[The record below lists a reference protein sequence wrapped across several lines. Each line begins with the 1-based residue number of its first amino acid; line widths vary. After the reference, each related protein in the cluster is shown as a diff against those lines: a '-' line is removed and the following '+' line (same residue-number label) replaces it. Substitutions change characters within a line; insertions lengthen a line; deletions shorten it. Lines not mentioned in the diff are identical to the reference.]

1 MAKLRLFETPIQAK
15 VKLKTMFPV
24 LDEILREYCKTVTY
38 WKVYTVNHTTVI
50 FVKNNVE
57 TVVLLANPKVKIT
70 EAEVTFVKEKLL
82 AEGDADKLQIPHEV
96 RDKYEKQ
103 HDKQYKDIVLLK
115 QYSLD

>member
-1 MAKLRLFETPIQAK
+1 MAKLRLFETPVQAK

-70 EAEVTFVKEKLL
+70 EAEVAFVKEKLL
-82 AEGDADKLQIPHEV
+82 TEEEAEKLHIPHEV

-103 HDKQYKDIVLLK
+103 HNKQYKDIVLLK

>member
-1 MAKLRLFETPIQAK
+1 MAKMRLFETPIQAK
-15 VKLKTMFPV
+15 VKLKMMFPV

-70 EAEVTFVKEKLL
+70 EAEVVFVKGKLL
-82 AEGDADKLQIPHEV
+82 TDGEADKLQIPHEV
-96 RDKYEKQ
+96 KDRLEEQ
-103 HDKQYKDIVLLK
+103 HDKHYKDIILLK